1 MSDSTSE
8 NYITFSL
15 VSYTDIYVKF
25 DSQTVST
32 YYSFYQS
39 DSASTAIS
47 NFEIDISKKYRFLR
61 KNDETAHPFYISDVG
76 YEQQSTSAITITGD
90 GAYNDGIEGSESV
103 IVSFNSWK
111 PDTDTLYFYCTSHS
125 NMISSFTIPTEAK
138 LRKVKLYQARNNDG
152 SPLNIAEIQVWVNN
166 TNVASSSYN
175 SNNSAS
181 SNNIHG
187 SFPASN
193 LIDNNLNNFAHTS
206 SNSSINDD
214 LIVTLSQN
222 YDLSTIQSVVIY
234 NEMVTETIS

>member
-1 MSDSTSE
+1 
-8 NYITFSL
+8 
-15 VSYTDIYVKF
+15 
-25 DSQTVST
+25 
-32 YYSFYQS
+32 
-39 DSASTAIS
+39 
-47 NFEIDISKKYRFLR
+47 
-61 KNDETAHPFYISDVG
+61 
-76 YEQQSTSAITITGD
+76 
-90 GAYNDGIEGSESV
+90 
-103 IVSFNSWK
+103 
-111 PDTDTLYFYCTSHS
+111 
-125 NMISSFTIPTEAK
+125 MISSFTIPTEAK

-234 NEMVTETIS
+234 NRDGNRERLADTKLELLDENDNAIARTYVIHVTDLYFFRFDGPDFANATNTSSSESTTAIINDSQQMFNLKRF